1 MDHTAD
7 SSRGLLPAPPFS
19 LLFWKAEH
27 RAAGC
32 PDESAAP
39 VGIVTFTLPPLVG
52 CIAPFRVKARADVA
66 VNMITP
72 ETPGAP
78 IRPLMSERHAP

>member
-39 VGIVTFTLPPLVG
+39 VGIVTFTLPPPCRLHCPVSRKG
-52 CIAPFRVKARADVA
+52 PCRRGSQHDHP
-66 VNMITP
+66 
-72 ETPGAP
+72 
-78 IRPLMSERHAP
+78 